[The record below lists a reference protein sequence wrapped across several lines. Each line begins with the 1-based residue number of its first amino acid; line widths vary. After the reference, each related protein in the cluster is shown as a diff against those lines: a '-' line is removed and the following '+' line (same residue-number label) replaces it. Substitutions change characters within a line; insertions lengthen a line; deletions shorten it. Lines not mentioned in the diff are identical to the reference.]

1 MPLAEDEAVEQ
12 RLVAIAE
19 ELRCLVCQ
27 NESLAGSHAPL
38 AEDLRR
44 EIRTL
49 IRQGRTDAEV
59 MNYLVSRYGDFVLY
73 RPPLKPTTW
82 LLWGGPL
89 ILLLIWARVAGVQP
103 AAPPEDRGRTV
114 RRRAGEGGPSAG
126 ASVSLFLIGVV
137 VLLGGTLLML
147 LRPWRARRD
156 EHEVTAREINAG
168 IYRDQLAELDRD
180 RAAGT
185 LSPADHARACDELKR
200 RLLEDTSGAEPS
212 PAAPPARTPRTSLL
226 LAVVIPLAA
235 MGVYGWLGMPAA
247 VLPPAEQQ
255 AARIANPHEGAN
267 DQTTA
272 QIESMVARLAAR
284 LEKNP
289 DDAKGWA
296 MLANS
301 YRVLGRHAEA
311 AKAYERMDKE
321 VLNKDPGQLAS
332 YADTLAT
339 LAGGNIDGRPLLLVM
354 AALKLD
360 PGPRDVLVP
369 GRHGRLPQWQL
380 RRSGAALAAPAEAVA
395 AGLTRS
401 AVPHEDA
408 RRHRRTDVTCRAK
421 VARAALRQPSETK
434 PIFGEEI
441 FSLPDVRPA
450 ARRSA
455 LLLRRPP
462 DRFVDLADRALDL
475 RLVEL
480 VGRVVAQH
488 AGLDGGREHLV
499 AERLGGDAAHAVAVL
514 GRFPLDGRSR

>member
-1 MPLAEDEAVEQ
+1 M
-12 RLVAIAE
+12 
-19 ELRCLVCQ
+19 
-27 NESLAGSHAPL
+27 
-38 AEDLRR
+38 
-44 EIRTL
+44 
-49 IRQGRTDAEV
+49 
-59 MNYLVSRYGDFVLY
+59 
-73 RPPLKPTTW
+73 
-82 LLWGGPL
+82 
-89 ILLLIWARVAGVQP
+89 
-103 AAPPEDRGRTV
+103 
-114 RRRAGEGGPSAG
+114 
-126 ASVSLFLIGVV
+126 SLFLIGVV

-360 PGPRDVLVP
+360 PDHAMSLSLAGTAAY
-369 GRHGRLPQWQL
+369 
-380 RRSGAALAAPAEAVA
+380 RSGNFAEAARHWQRLLKQLPPDSPEARFLMKTLADIGAPMSPAE
-395 AGLTRS
+395 
-401 AVPHEDA
+401 P
-408 RRHRRTDVTCRAK
+408 K
-421 VARAALRQPSETK
+421 
-434 PIFGEEI
+434 
-441 FSLPDVRPA
+441 
-450 ARRSA
+450 
-455 LLLRRPP
+455 
-462 DRFVDLADRALDL
+462 
-475 RLVEL
+475 
-480 VGRVVAQH
+480 
-488 AGLDGGREHLV
+488 
-499 AERLGGDAAHAVAVL
+499 
-514 GRFPLDGRSR
+514 